1 MTPLENIVLTVSLFI
16 SAVLVVFIIA
26 KYNYLIR
33 KAMIEKGNEVDKRKM
48 NYLDIGC
55 IVLGVGI
62 GLGISS
68 VFTVMDLSEDTM
80 DLLIYSVIL
89 ICGGLG
95 LVTAHLIRTKYE
107 KGE

>member
-1 MTPLENIVLTVSLFI
+1 MAPLENIVLTISLFI
-16 SAVLVVFIIA
+16 SAVLVIFIIA

-33 KAMIEKGNEVDKRKM
+33 KAMIEKGTEVDKRKM
-48 NYLDIGC
+48 NYLDSGC
-55 IVLGVGI
+55 IVLGVGV

-95 LVTAHLIRTKYE
+95 LVAAHLIRAKYE